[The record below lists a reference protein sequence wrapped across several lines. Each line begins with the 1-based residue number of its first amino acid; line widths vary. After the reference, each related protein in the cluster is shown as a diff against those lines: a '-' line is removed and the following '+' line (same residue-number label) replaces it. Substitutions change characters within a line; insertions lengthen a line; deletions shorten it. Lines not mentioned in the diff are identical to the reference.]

1 MVADLSDYFGQ
12 IPHAELLKSVARRVS
27 DGRMLGWVKAWL
39 EMAVEEDDGKG
50 GTRRTNRAGRPAT
63 PFATACAS
71 STASP
76 SGCLTSNLLKRRL
89 RWHQSWYRDRV
100 LGTEYG
106 TGPNGKDTTL
116 YGNMLTKETA
126 ESGLNFLT
134 PRIFEAVKRR
144 LAEPRDGETI
154 EEFRLMRNMLS
165 SQPMCFNLFG
175 ELSNDRDLATVLC
188 RVLWGGHIAR
198 VTNVQFERAPLP
210 REEYLNESKGT
221 AFDAFIEYQ
230 TAMGDMGFVGIETK
244 LTEPFSQNEYDRP
257 EYRKWMTKDSPW
269 RTDVDVQ
276 KLISSRNNQI
286 WRDHLLSWALL
297 SHPKS
302 IYAIG
307 NLTIIYHP
315 LDDRCAETISD
326 YRKLLRD
333 KGMFS
338 AFDLGKIVSVWKPL
352 LARSVDLVTP
362 GFVKNKERLRAAA
375 HWLQDFEERYLML
388 DRSKAEEAGGP
399 AQAVLLPAEHGRDGG
414 GHRHRRDAAG
424 RSPRGRAGCQ
434 D

>member
-1 MVADLSDYFGQ
+1 MDADLSDYFGQ

-71 STASP
+71 STALP
-76 SGCLTSNLLKRRL
+76 SGCLTPNLLKRRL

-210 REEYLNESKGT
+210 KEEYLNESKG
-221 AFDAFIEYQ
+221 
-230 TAMGDMGFVGIETK
+230 
-244 LTEPFSQNEYDRP
+244 
-257 EYRKWMTKDSPW
+257 
-269 RTDVDVQ
+269 VDVQ

-302 IYAIG
+302 SYAIG

-388 DRSKAEEAGGP
+388 DRSKAES
-399 AQAVLLPAEHGRDGG
+399 D
-414 GHRHRRDAAG
+414 
-424 RSPRGRAGCQ
+424 S
-434 D
+434 